1 MKTESLKDLML
12 YPRQSVS
19 QILAIM
25 CMLLFTSA
33 AMAQDPAPTQ
43 PSTRPEPQSPPIPE
57 RSIGLDPGKVV
68 KWSMRDAILAALDNN
83 VDMEIEKTFVRQAQ
97 WSVLQA
103 QGVYDPTLTSG
114 LAYSTETAPNIFQFS
129 GAGNS
134 PTTSTN
140 QYLYRTGFEQL
151 IGKTGGS
158 TRVTF
163 VNPRSGSNTSNLT
176 VNYTPQLNFEFTQ
189 PLFKNFKIDNN
200 RNQIKV
206 MKKRLD
212 ISDAQFRTRAIQII
226 SDVQQA
232 YWNLYVSYENEK
244 NARNA
249 LTLAEKQLSDN
260 KRQVEVGTQAPITI
274 TEAAATVEQ
283 RRTAVFASM
292 NAVAQAEN
300 ALKVLTVDGPNS
312 DLWKTKIETIE
323 PFEVQEHSLPIDD
336 AMRLAVENRPELK
349 RLGLQKEINLYN
361 IDFFRNQAKPQIDFV
376 AGYTLTG
383 VGGQPG
389 QGVPTC
395 GGPNVDPN
403 ARCIPTNFVGGYGRS
418 LRNLFGNDFRSWNVG
433 FSFTLPLRNRVAK
446 AQLANARELD
456 KQTELETR
464 QMLQNIEVEVRNQLQ
479 AVETAKLRIDSTRK
493 QREYAQ
499 EQLEGEVKKLQA
511 GLGTNFFV
519 LTRQNDLVNAQ
530 VAENQAKSDYAA
542 AIATLQRVLSTTL
555 TENNIAIPDPKQPIK

>member
-1 MKTESLKDLML
+1 MKTESLKGLML
-12 YPRQSVS
+12 YPRQTVS
-19 QILAIM
+19 QMLAIM
-25 CMLLFTSA
+25 CILLFTSA
-33 AMAQDPAPTQ
+33 AMAQTPASPQ
-43 PSTRPEPQSPPIPE
+43 QSTRPEPQSPPIPE
-57 RSIGLDPGKVV
+57 RSIGLDPDKVV

-83 VDMEIEKTFVRQAQ
+83 VDMEIEKTLVRKAQ

-103 QGVYDPTLTSG
+103 QGVYDPTLTSLVQYG
-114 LAYSTETAPNIFQFS
+114 STTSPNTFQFS
-129 GAGNS
+129 GAGNA
-134 PTTSTN
+134 TSFQTN
-140 QYLYRTGFEQL
+140 QYLYRTGFQQL
-151 IGKTGGS
+151 IGQTGGS
-158 TRVTF
+158 AEVTF
-163 VNPRSGSNTSNLT
+163 LNPRNGDVTNNLAI
-176 VNYTPQLNFEFTQ
+176 NYRPSLAFQFTQ
-189 PLFKNFKIDNN
+189 PLFKNFKIDDN
-200 RNQIKV
+200 RNRIKI
-206 MKKRLD
+206 MKKNLD
-212 ISDAQFRTRAIQII
+212 ISDAQFRQRAIQII

-232 YWNLYVSYENEK
+232 YWNLYVAYENEK

-283 RRTAVFASM
+283 RRTAVFSAM
-292 NAVAQAEN
+292 NSVATAEN

-312 DLWKTKIETIE
+312 ELWKTKIETIE
-323 PFEVQEHSLPIDD
+323 PFEVREHSLPLDD
-336 AMRLAVENRPELK
+336 AMRLAVANRPELK

-376 AGYTLTG
+376 AGYTLQG
-383 VGGQPG
+383 VGGSPG
-389 QGVPTC
+389 QGVVTC
-395 GGPNVDPN
+395 GPNVTDPN
-403 ARCIPTNFVGGYGRS
+403 TRCVAPNFVGGYGTS

-446 AQLANARELD
+446 AQLANAREDD
-456 KQTELETR
+456 KQTELLTR

-493 QREYAQ
+493 QREYAE

-542 AIATLQRVLSTTL
+542 AVATLQRVLSTTDS
-555 TENNIAIPDPKQPIK
+555 ENNIVIPEAKVPMK

>member
-12 YPRQSVS
+12 YPHQTVS

-25 CMLLFTSA
+25 CMLLLTSA
-33 AMAQDPAPTQ
+33 AMAQTPASPQ
-43 PSTRPEPQSPPIPE
+43 QSTRPEPQSPPIPE

-83 VDMEIEKTFVRQAQ
+83 VDMELEKTLVRKAQ

-114 LAYSTETAPNIFQFS
+114 LSYSSDTSPNIFRFS
-129 GAGNS
+129 GATATAPS
-134 PTTSTN
+134 FTTN
-140 QYLYRTGFEQL
+140 QYLYRTGFQQL
-151 IGKTGGS
+151 IGQTGGS
-158 TRVTF
+158 AEITF
-163 VNPRSGSNTSNLT
+163 TNPRNGDIRSNLAI
-176 VNYTPQLNFEFTQ
+176 NYTPSLAFQFTQ
-189 PLFKNFKIDNN
+189 PLFKNFKVDGN
-200 RNQIKV
+200 RNQIKI
-206 MKKRLD
+206 MKKNLD
-212 ISDAQFRTRAIQII
+212 ISDAQFRQRAIVII
-226 SDVQQA
+226 SNVQQA
-232 YWNLYVSYENEK
+232 YWDLYVAYENEK
-244 NARNA
+244 NSRNA

-323 PFEVQEHSLPIDD
+323 PFEVQEHSLPLDD
-336 AMRLAVENRPELK
+336 AMRLAVDNRPELK
-349 RLGLQKEINLYN
+349 QLGLQKEINLYN

-376 AGYTLTG
+376 AGYTLSG
-383 VGGQPG
+383 IGGQLG

-395 GGPNVDPN
+395 TAATPPGTQCAPS
-403 ARCIPTNFVGGYGRS
+403 NFVGGYGTA
-418 LRNLFGNDFRSWNVG
+418 LRNMFGNDFRSWNVG

-446 AQLANARELD
+446 AQLANARED
-456 KQTELETR
+456 DRRTELQTR
-464 QMLQNIEVEVRNQLQ
+464 QMIQNIEVEVRNQLQ

-493 QREYAQ
+493 QREYAE

-542 AIATLQRVLSTTL
+542 AVATLQRVLSTTL
-555 TENNIAIPDPKQPIK
+555 TDNNIAIPDPKQPMK